1 MAPVIEQLN
10 TLVNGKIVWQYRM
23 GGLLPGWESF
33 SDPVNAISRPIQM
46 GPVWMHAAQVGNVPI
61 NHHIWLKDPP
71 SSSYL
76 ACIAFKAVALQSEE
90 YAIEYFRMM
99 QKTCVQD
106 GINISKYD
114 ALVQLAGTIKNLYP
128 AFDTEL
134 FKLHLVNGEGKQA
147 FQKDLTEIASL
158 CIQRFPTMIIRQEE
172 KPSLMITGYRPYSD
186 LSRIFQTNFIK
197 ERIVGETP

>member
-1 MAPVIEQLN
+1 MDPVLQQLDKS
-10 TLVNGKIVWQYRM
+10 LNGRIDWQYRM

-33 SDPVNAISRPIQM
+33 SDPVNAITRPIQM

-76 ACIAFKAVALQSEE
+76 ACIAFKAVALQSEK
-90 YAIEYFRMM
+90 YGMAYFRMM

-114 ALVQLAGTIKNLYP
+114 ALVQLAFTLKTKYP
-128 AFDTEL
+128 AFDTAL
-134 FKLHLVNGEGKQA
+134 FKSDLVNGKGKQA
-147 FQKDLTEIASL
+147 FQNDLAEVASL
-158 CIQRFPTMIIRQEE
+158 RIQRFPTMIIRQEE
-172 KPSLMITGYRPYSD
+172 KPSLMIMGYRPYSE
-186 LSRIFQTNFIK
+186 LSRIFETNFLNEKIA
-197 ERIVGETP
+197 G